1 MKHAQRKENRYG
13 HEKKWIRIV
22 YLNIGKCLY
31 LNVIHKIMLQHCL
44 LATSATHSVA
54 ARQTNKAKD

>member
-1 MKHAQRKENRYG
+1 MKKCIG
-13 HEKKWIRIV
+13 IV

-54 ARQTNKAKD
+54 ARQTNKTKD